1 METKINLIRKSRNK
15 WLILPFILIFLQITA
30 DQAFSFEAASSE
42 TTQSNYTNIDVL
54 FLVAYVSLALV
65 FSFLCSVAESV
76 LLSITPS
83 YIADLQSKK
92 PKKAA
97 LLKKLKQDD
106 LDHSLAAILTLNT
119 AAHTIGAIGAGAK
132 ATVIFG
138 SYWFGLFSAIM
149 TLVILFMTEITPK
162 TLGAIYWQ
170 KLAGSTALFIRFLII
185 SLYPL
190 IWISE
195 KLTRIIV
202 RGKPAHV
209 FSRDELVA
217 MASIGEETGQINESE
232 SRMIRNLFRFGAL
245 KAKDVMTPRTVIL
258 AFQQDMTVNE
268 ALAVKS
274 DFEFSR
280 LPLYRTNIDE
290 ITGFILKDEILLAK
304 AQGKADAK
312 LKDFKREITVIIGSM
327 RLSDLLE
334 LMLDQRVHI
343 ALVIGEYGETQGIVT
358 LEDVVETLLG
368 LEIVDEM
375 DKVEDMRVL
384 ARQQWLKRAKTY
396 GLEIDSTLMNQIER
410 EASQIEN
417 RTSPDSDKQQ
427 S

>member
-1 METKINLIRKSRNK
+1 MIRESINRWFMS
-15 WLILPFILIFLQITA
+15 PFILILFQITA
-30 DQAFSFEAASSE
+30 DQGFAFEAAANE
-42 TTQSNYTNIDVL
+42 TTPAGYTNSDVL
-54 FLVAYVSLALV
+54 ILLAYVSLALV

-83 YIADLQSKK
+83 YIANLQREK

-119 AAHTIGAIGAGAK
+119 VAHTIGAIGAGAK

-149 TLVILFMTEITPK
+149 TLVILFLTEITPK
-162 TLGAIYWQ
+162 TLGAIYWN
-170 KLAGSTALFIRFLII
+170 KLTGSTAIFIRFLII

-195 KLTRIIV
+195 KLTRMII

-245 KAKDVMTPRTVIL
+245 KAKDIMTPRTVIL
-258 AFQQDMTVNE
+258 ALQQDMTVNE
-268 ALAVKS
+268 ALTVKS

-290 ITGFILKDEILLAK
+290 ITGFILKDELLLAK
-304 AQGKADAK
+304 AQGKVDAK

-327 RLSDLLE
+327 KLSDLLE

-343 ALVIGEYGETQGIVT
+343 ALVVGEYGETQGIVT

-396 GLEIDSTLMNQIER
+396 GIEIDPTLMNQIEQ
-410 EASQIEN
+410 ETSQMKKEP
-417 RTSPDSDKQQ
+417 SSGPDKQ
-427 S
+427 SE

>member
-1 METKINLIRKSRNK
+1 M
-15 WLILPFILIFLQITA
+15 
-30 DQAFSFEAASSE
+30 
-42 TTQSNYTNIDVL
+42 
-54 FLVAYVSLALV
+54 ALV

-83 YIADLQSKK
+83 YIANLQREQ

-97 LLKKLKQDD
+97 ILKRLKQDN

-119 AAHTIGAIGAGAK
+119 VAHTVGAIGAGAK

-149 TLVILFMTEITPK
+149 TLMILFLTEITPK
-162 TLGAIYWQ
+162 TLGAIYWH
-170 KLAGSTALFIRFLII
+170 KLTGATANFVRFLII
-185 SLYPL
+185 TLYPL
-190 IWISE
+190 IWVSE

-202 RGKPAHV
+202 RGKPSHL

-245 KAKDVMTPRTVIL
+245 KARDIMTPHTVISAL
-258 AFQQDMTVNE
+258 QQDMTVNE
-268 ALAVKS
+268 ALEFKS

-290 ITGFILKDEILLAK
+290 ITGFILKDELLLAK
-304 AQGKADAK
+304 AQGKGDAK
-312 LKDFKREITVIIGSM
+312 LETFKRDITVIVGNM
-327 RLSDLLE
+327 KLSDLLE

-343 ALVIGEYGETQGIVT
+343 ALVIGEYGETKGIVT

-384 ARQQWLKRAKTY
+384 ARQQWLKRAKAL
-396 GLEIDSTLMNQIER
+396 GIEIDNTIMNQVE
-410 EASQIEN
+410 QD
-417 RTSPDSDKQQ
+417 SPPNPDKQKY
-427 S
+427 

>member
-1 METKINLIRKSRNK
+1 MIRKSGNK

-42 TTQSNYTNIDVL
+42 TTPSNYANIDVL
-54 FLVAYVSLALV
+54 ILVAYVSLALV

-334 LMLDQRVHI
+334 LMLDQRVHS

>member
-1 METKINLIRKSRNK
+1 MICKSTNK
-15 WLILPFILIFLQITA
+15 WFASPFIFIFLQVTV
-30 DQAFSFEAASSE
+30 DQAFAASPANIE
-42 TTQSNYTNIDVL
+42 PNSNQYTNLDVL
-54 FLVAYVSLALV
+54 ILIAYVSLALI

-83 YIADLQSKK
+83 YIANLQRER

-97 LLKKLKQDD
+97 LLKKIKQDD

-119 AAHTIGAIGAGAK
+119 VAHTVGAIGAGAK

-138 SYWFGLFSAIM
+138 SYWFGFFSAIM
-149 TLVILFMTEITPK
+149 TLMILFLTEITPK
-162 TLGAIYWQ
+162 TLGAIHWH
-170 KLAGSTALFIRFLII
+170 KLAVSTASFVRFLII
-185 SLYPL
+185 ALYPL

-195 KLTRIIV
+195 KLTRFIV
-202 RGKPAHV
+202 QGKQSHV

-232 SRMIRNLFRFGAL
+232 SRMIRNLFKFGAL

-258 AFQQDMTVNE
+258 SLQQDMTVNE

-274 DFEFSR
+274 DIEFSR

-290 ITGFILKDEILLAK
+290 ITGFILKDELLLAK
-304 AQGKADAK
+304 AQGKGEAK
-312 LKDFKREITVIIGSM
+312 LKEFKREITIIIGSM
-327 RLSDLLE
+327 KLSELLE

-396 GLEIDSTLMNQIER
+396 GIEIDSTMI
-410 EASQIEN
+410 SQIEKD
-417 RTSPDSDKQQ
+417 TSPDPDRHDS
-427 S
+427 